1 MVEVSINMKA
11 WEVSFNGYLDNEDD
25 TNGTDYVFANNANE
39 AKQAVVEGRTL
50 LDDYLFDD
58 AKDNGAKY
66 TDIRVKRE
74 PDLDGYDEHA
84 TLMEFYERLVEKCNW
99 SFTYLLGEDFE
110 FDGDNFTKDKFE
122 KSFIDIFANNYT
134 VSCATCD
141 KDIYAKDK
149 LWAIKRSANY
159 GIYGYFC
166 SFDCLVKG
174 LAKDKYAIK
183 LIQDKYNDFIAKKVT
198 LHKLLNLY

>member
-1 MVEVSINMKA
+1 MKA
-11 WEVSFNGYLDNEDD
+11 WEVTFDNYVDYIDD
-25 TNGTDYVFANNANE
+25 NSTTDYVFANNSSE
-39 AKQAVVEGRTL
+39 AKKEVASGGTVL
-50 LDDYLFDD
+50 NPYAYDD
-58 AKDNGAKY
+58 AQDYGVSY

-74 PDLDGYDEHA
+74 PELDGYEKA
-84 TLMEFYERLVEKCNW
+84 TVMKFDERLVDKLNW
-99 SFTYLLGEDFE
+99 DFDYILGRDFE
-110 FDGDNFTKDKFE
+110 FNSDNFDKEKFE
-122 KSFIDIFANNYT
+122 KSFIDIYSTSYT
-134 VSCATCD
+134 VSCATCG
-141 KDIYAKDK
+141 KDICAKDK

-183 LIQDKYNDFIAKKVT
+183 LIQDKYNDFTAKKVA

>member
-1 MVEVSINMKA
+1 MKA
-11 WEVSFNGYLDNEDD
+11 WEVTFNNYIDYFDDNS
-25 TNGTDYVFANNANE
+25 TTDYVFANNSSA
-39 AKQAVVEGRTL
+39 AKKEVADGGTVL
-50 LDDYLFDD
+50 NPYAYDD
-58 AKDNGAKY
+58 AQDYGVSY

-74 PDLDGYDEHA
+74 PELDGYEKA
-84 TLMEFYERLVEKCNW
+84 TVMKFDERLVDKLHW
-99 SFTYLLGEDFE
+99 HFDYILGRDFE
-110 FDGDNFTKDKFE
+110 FNSDNFDKEKFE
-122 KSFIDIFANNYT
+122 KSFIDIYSTSYT
-134 VSCATCD
+134 VSCATCG
-141 KDIYAKDK
+141 KDICAKDK

-183 LIQDKYNDFIAKKVT
+183 LIQDKYNDFTAKKVT

>member
-1 MVEVSINMKA
+1 MKA
-11 WEVSFNGYLDNEDD
+11 WEVTFNGYLDNEDD

-84 TLMEFYERLVEKCNW
+84 TLMDFYERLVEKCNW
-99 SFTYLLGEDFE
+99 YFTYLLDKDFE
-110 FDGDNFTKDKFE
+110 FDSDNFDKDKFE
-122 KSFIDIFANNYT
+122 KSFINIFANNYT
-134 VSCATCD
+134 VSCATCG
-141 KDIYAKDK
+141 KDIYAKDNV
-149 LWAIKRSANY
+149 WVADRSYKY
-159 GIYGYFC
+159 GYYFC
-166 SFDCLVKG
+166 SFDCLVKS
-174 LAKDKYAIK
+174 LAKDKYEIR
-183 LIQDKYNDFIAKKVT
+183 LIQDEHNDFTAKKVA

>member
-1 MVEVSINMKA
+1 MVGVNNSMKA
-11 WEVSFNGYLDNEDD
+11 WEVTFNGYLDNEDD

-74 PDLDGYDEHA
+74 PELDGYDKA
-84 TLMEFYERLVEKCNW
+84 TVMKFDERLVEKLNW
-99 SFTYLLGEDFE
+99 SFDYILGRDFE
-110 FDGDNFTKDKFE
+110 FNSDNFDKEKFE
-122 KSFIDIFANNYT
+122 KSFIDIYSTSYT
-134 VSCATCD
+134 VSCATCG
-141 KDIYAKDK
+141 KDICAKDK

-183 LIQDKYNDFIAKKVT
+183 LIQDNNDFTAKKVA